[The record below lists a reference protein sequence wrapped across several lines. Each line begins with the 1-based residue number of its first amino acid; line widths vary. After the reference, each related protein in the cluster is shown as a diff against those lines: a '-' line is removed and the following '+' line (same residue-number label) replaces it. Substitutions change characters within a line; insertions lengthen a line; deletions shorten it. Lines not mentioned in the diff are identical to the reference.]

1 MPVTGPGSPWPLPA
15 LELHLEEGELQTAQ
29 SLARQVARDNGLSFP
44 HRLPTLGTS
53 EPPREQESGWYH
65 FDTALITATP
75 QGVDDGYSVGVVD
88 VYANHEN
95 NRWAARYLPMDEFD
109 TLDEALVYQQ
119 QTLLSRVAEDRE
131 SALAT
136 DGFNRSPAA
145 YERIAQADA
154 DDRLTDLLEHYDGH
168 LPLDCE
174 GVRDPEWEP
183 LTSKEW
189 AGYRDHVRT
198 ITEVVP
204 GTDHIRDRLP
214 TAAPGFANSSLVAA
228 SLQPDAPYLQAEDF
242 KPLDIAPTWRL
253 DIVPA
258 RDPEGA
264 QLGYSAVCVVDFGD
278 LAETLSPEA
287 PQRAQWLEVAQF
299 QTEER
304 AKQFK
309 DDFMSLT
316 GSEELDHVTG
326 PALAGVIADD
336 LGMESRWQIMDQPA
350 LDRLKSNEWGVIH
363 VPTDWQPRMDETSP
377 TQEMSAASLD
387 LGL

>member
-1 MPVTGPGSPWPLPA
+1 
-15 LELHLEEGELQTAQ
+15 
-29 SLARQVARDNGLSFP
+29 
-44 HRLPTLGTS
+44 
-53 EPPREQESGWYH
+53 
-65 FDTALITATP
+65 
-75 QGVDDGYSVGVVD
+75 
-88 VYANHEN
+88 
-95 NRWAARYLPMDEFD
+95 
-109 TLDEALVYQQ
+109 
-119 QTLLSRVAEDRE
+119 
-131 SALAT
+131 
-136 DGFNRSPAA
+136 
-145 YERIAQADA
+145 
-154 DDRLTDLLEHYDGH
+154 
-168 LPLDCE
+168 
-174 GVRDPEWEP
+174 
-183 LTSKEW
+183 
-189 AGYRDHVRT
+189 
-198 ITEVVP
+198 
-204 GTDHIRDRLP
+204 
-214 TAAPGFANSSLVAA
+214 
-228 SLQPDAPYLQAEDF
+228 
-242 KPLDIAPTWRL
+242 
-253 DIVPA
+253 
-258 RDPEGA
+258 
-264 QLGYSAVCVVDFGD
+264 VDFGD